1 MGFFISRQTVSNELL
16 ARWALVVGLG
26 GVLLGVAAAELRLGL
41 LLGMGLF
48 VLLWRS
54 HYRDGFLWFSAFPG
68 LLHLLTSPASWEQAW
83 NNWFQTTSLLWIF
96 GVMVGKMLRQERW
109 ALWPGLGLLIFYPS
123 GLVFALLLGLHL
135 VWGLVWEWSKAQN
148 VGRGFWWNPAGLG
161 ALVLCSALFVLGMGH
176 LELRLPSPAA
186 PIEQTRPLETP
197 SAPTIREAPEASGPA
212 VRWVRPAGSPLES
225 WLPFLNRA
233 LDGLHLAMLL
243 MVALVLVLTFWGNR
257 AKGAPGRGSF
267 LLPVLAVALTWA
279 LLLSGLR
286 GSGWGGGWVWPR
298 GEGLPAAPVVEWQAR
313 SVPPGFTETG
323 YLLAFLMAL
332 AGFFLLLGMLY
343 WAWQLQRPEELDLP
357 TTPVKHR
364 PPRPRTAPQDPIR
377 EAYRSF
383 EERMQELG
391 LPRPPSSSPARFAQD
406 VSARQPQVRD
416 ALIRLLELY
425 QRVRYGGKPLPQHSQ
440 EARRL
445 VEEITRRFPPL

>member
-1 MGFFISRQTVSNELL
+1 M

-26 GVLLGVAAAELRLGL
+26 GVLLGVVAPELRLGL

-68 LLHLLTSPASWEQAW
+68 LLYLLTSSASWEQAW

-96 GVMVGKMLRQERW
+96 GVMVGKMLRQERR

-123 GLVFALLLGLHL
+123 GLVLAVLLGLHL
-135 VWGLVWEWSKAQN
+135 AWGLVWEWSKAQSI
-148 VGRGFWWNPAGLG
+148 GRGFWWNPAGLV
-161 ALVLCSALFVLGMGH
+161 ALGLCGALFVLGLGH
-176 LELRLPSPAA
+176 LELRLPGPAA
-186 PIEQTRPLETP
+186 PIEQMRPLETP
-197 SAPTIREAPEASGPA
+197 SAPTIWEAPEASRPA
-212 VRWVRPAGSPLES
+212 VRWVRPAGSPLEP

-257 AKGAPGRGSF
+257 AKGVAGRGSF

-286 GSGWGGGWVWPR
+286 GSGLGGGWVWPGR
-298 GEGLPAAPVVEWQAR
+298 EGLPANPVAEWQDR
-313 SVPPGFTETG
+313 GVPPGFTETG

-332 AGFFLLLGMLY
+332 AGFFLLLAMLY
-343 WAWQLQRPEELDLP
+343 WVWQLKQSETGDLP
-357 TTPVKHR
+357 TQPVPNHPNSSR
-364 PPRPRTAPQDPIR
+364 SALQDPIR

-391 LPRPPSSSPARFAQD
+391 LPRPPSSSPARFAED
-406 VSARQPQVRD
+406 VTARQPQVRG

-425 QRVRYGGKPLPQHSQ
+425 QRVRYGGKPLPQHGQ

-445 VEEITRRFPPL
+445 AEEISRRFPPL